1 MKLRN
6 LFFSLLAGSAL
17 FITSCEACEHEG
29 DRSIASSLQVGD
41 VVCSDGSVLSK
52 EKFSSSKKEPVAI
65 VYHVNR
71 NPEIKALGYA
81 VSIRNV
87 APKAFTDSL
96 GVEQETSASLEKED
110 GNENTHA
117 MYRNEEVKSP
127 LAVYVFDMWR
137 YGQSAY
143 IPSVKQLTYLYQ
155 QIGLVNQRIESV
167 GGLPISLQPGD
178 CWLWTSSEV
187 EGQRDSKAWL
197 FSMLSG
203 TIQETPK
210 DQAHKFRPVI
220 SIY

>member
-1 MKLRN
+1 MKIKQLVCAVITGVAT
-6 LFFSLLAGSAL
+6 LF
-17 FITSCEACEHEG
+17 TSCEECEHEG

-81 VSIRNV
+81 VSIRDV
-87 APKAFTDSL
+87 APAAFADSL

-155 QIGLVNQRIESV
+155 QIGLVVS
-167 GGLPISLQPGD
+167 
-178 CWLWTSSEV
+178 
-187 EGQRDSKAWL
+187 
-197 FSMLSG
+197 
-203 TIQETPK
+203 IQQTPY
-210 DQAHKFRPVI
+210 FPL
-220 SIY
+220 

>member
-1 MKLRN
+1 M
-6 LFFSLLAGSAL
+6 LF
-17 FITSCEACEHEG
+17 TSCEECEHEG

-41 VVCSDGSVLSK
+41 IVCSDGSVLSK
-52 EKFSSSKKEPVAI
+52 EKFSSSPKEPVAI

-81 VSIRNV
+81 VSIREV
-87 APKAFTDSL
+87 LPAAFADSL

-117 MYRNEEVKSP
+117 MYRHEEVKSP

-155 QIGLVNQRIESV
+155 QIGLVNQRIEAV
-167 GGLPISLQPGD
+167 GGLPLSLQPGD
-178 CWLWTSSEV
+178 CWLWTSTEV
-187 EGQRDSKAWL
+187 EGQKDSKVWL
-197 FSMLSG
+197 FSMQSG
-203 TIQETPK
+203 IIQETPK

>member
-1 MKLRN
+1 MFL
-6 LFFSLLAGSAL
+6 SLLAGRAL
-17 FITSCEACEHEG
+17 FITSCEECEHEG

-52 EKFSSSKKEPVAI
+52 EKFSSSQKEPVAI

-71 NPEIKALGYA
+71 NPQIKALGYA
-81 VSIRNV
+81 VSIRDV
-87 APKAFTDSL
+87 APKAFADSL

-117 MYRNEEVKSP
+117 MYRHEEVKSP

-155 QIGLVNQRIESV
+155 QIGLVNQRIEAV

-178 CWLWTSSEV
+178 CWLWTSTEV

-197 FSMLSG
+197 FSMQSG
-203 TIQETPK
+203 NIQETPK